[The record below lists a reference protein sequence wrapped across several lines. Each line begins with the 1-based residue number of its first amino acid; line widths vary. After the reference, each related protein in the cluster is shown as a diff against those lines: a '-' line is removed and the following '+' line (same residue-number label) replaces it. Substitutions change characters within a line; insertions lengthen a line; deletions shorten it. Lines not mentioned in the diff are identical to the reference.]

1 MLPPFD
7 AVYQNKLKNRSDT
20 NCHSQ
25 TTAKTT
31 LIMHASEE
39 EEDVLFHASTKVF

>member
-1 MLPPFD
+1 MQFIKINSKTDPT
-7 AVYQNKLKNRSDT
+7 T

-39 EEDVLFHASTKVF
+39 EKEEEDVLFHASTKSFY